1 MSERPPRRRSTR
13 SSAATP
19 QTRRRRDRNALVE
32 THTGFA
38 YHIANRYR
46 SRGMADEDIRQVAL
60 LALVK
65 AIDRFDPDHGAAFT
79 SFAGR
84 TIEGEIKRHFRD
96 TAWSVRV
103 PRSTKELHLAV
114 RRAGDDLTHTLG
126 RPPTV
131 REIAAHLE
139 VDTDDVVTALSASA
153 AFTTASLDRPTDDD
167 HSADRDG
174 TLANRGR
181 RPRRRRRSPP
191 RGASHRHASRAG
203 AGDRAFALLRGADTV
218 RDRRT
223 GGHEPDAR
231 VAAAAPVVRRDARR
245 GELTRSRRHG
255 IRLRFGRDDAAR
267 WLGNT
272 TERHRHLVRTPRR
285 TERGALEG

>member
-1 MSERPPRRRSTR
+1 MSDRPSEEEVDALFRRY
-13 SSAATP
+13 A

-32 THTGFA
+32 AHTGFA

-103 PRSTKELHLAV
+103 PRSTKELHLSV

-139 VDTDDVVTALSASA
+139 VDTDHVVTALSASA

-174 TLANRGR
+174 TLAVQ
-181 RPRRRRRSPP
+181 
-191 RGASHRHASRAG
+191 
-203 AGDRAFALLRGADTV
+203 DDDLDGAD
-218 RDRRT
+218 DRLLVERLIAT
-223 GGHEPDAR
+223 LPAR
-231 VAAAAPVVRRDARR
+231 EQEIV
-245 GELTRSRRHG
+245 
-255 IRLRFGRDDAAR
+255 RLRFYEELTQSEIAERVGMSQMHVSRLLRRSFEEMRAAA
-267 WLGNT
+267 N
-272 TERHRHLVRTPRR
+272 
-285 TERGALEG
+285 